1 MVERLAAWGRNGWEA
16 FHGLSLLQLCLI
28 GALGLGLGYW
38 ALGLGFR
45 FIRRAALTA
54 LLAIAVL
61 AVMRL
66 AFPGTFCAV
75 RWPYP
80 ISALCP
86 R

>member
-1 MVERLAAWGRNGWEA
+1 MDRLPAWGRTGLEA
-16 FHGLSLLQLCLI
+16 FHGLSLLQLCLV

-54 LLAIAVL
+54 LLVIVAVS
-61 AVMRL
+61 VVQL
-66 AFPGTFCAV
+66 AFPGPFCAI

-80 ISALCP
+80 IAALCS